1 LGDNNLDKK
10 DYSKIYHWY
19 DEEEQKEVI
28 QKKKSKKV
36 LRRESREK
44 EKKRKVELKKE
55 REKVRVTKKGRI
67 GIIIGAVVV
76 VVAVICWVLF
86 GYLGIGIDFT
96 KTLAT
101 VNGIKITKKD
111 VNIYMEFLKNQNPD
125 SIPPENDPQFKVL
138 QENILDSIIV
148 LKLLEEYGKQNG
160 FSVTEKE
167 ISDEYDKLVKN
178 YQSEAEFEKD
188 LKAKKVTK
196 EFLEEQISNQLLRDK
211 IFNKETANVVV
222 SDAEIKKY
230 YDDNDETTFKVP
242 EQVRVSHILI
252 KFNIPEG
259 QQLNDSIKNEAKV
272 KISDIEK
279 QLAEGGDFAELAK
292 KYSEDTVSAPNGG
305 DIGFVSKGQTVAEF
319 EDVAFKLEV
328 GEVSPIVETY
338 YGYHLIKVTE
348 KKDSYIKSF
357 DEVRDTIESYL
368 VNNKKMK
375 VWEDFVYLLIDKAE
389 IKYTSGIKGQLLNIE
404 ETTESSGSSSTS

>member
-1 LGDNNLDKK
+1 MGDNNLDKK

-375 VWEDFVYLLIDKAE
+375 VWEDFVYLLIDKEE

>member
-1 LGDNNLDKK
+1 MTR
-10 DYSKIYHWY
+10 S
-19 DEEEQKEVI
+19 
-28 QKKKSKKV
+28 
-36 LRRESREK
+36 
-44 EKKRKVELKKE
+44 
-55 REKVRVTKKGRI
+55 
-67 GIIIGAVVV
+67 
-76 VVAVICWVLF
+76 
-86 GYLGIGIDFT
+86 
-96 KTLAT
+96 
-101 VNGIKITKKD
+101 
-111 VNIYMEFLKNQNPD
+111 
-125 SIPPENDPQFKVL
+125 KVL

-305 DIGFVSKGQTVAEF
+305 DIGFISKGQTVAEF

-348 KKDSYIKSF
+348 KKDYYIKSY